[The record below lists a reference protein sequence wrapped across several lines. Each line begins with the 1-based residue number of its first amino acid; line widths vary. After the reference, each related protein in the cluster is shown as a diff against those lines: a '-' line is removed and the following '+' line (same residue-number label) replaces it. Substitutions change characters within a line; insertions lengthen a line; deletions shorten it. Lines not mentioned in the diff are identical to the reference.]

1 MNDNEN
7 IEILDDMIDMKE
19 QPINGTEPS
28 IQEENNTHVMPAS
41 PISNANQTDS
51 NVEQF
56 DFENLF
62 GAEVIT
68 EEPPIQ
74 PLGNTVDFAPK
85 DPPTVNAILEESGPH
100 GVKDS
105 IPTPTRRKRNRVNLP
120 KLDVKKVTQSVKNLD
135 EESKNAI
142 LFIGALTLLI
152 AIVIFILPLLIDIF
166 GY

>member
-1 MNDNEN
+1 MKDNEN
-7 IEILDDMIDMKE
+7 IEILDDIVDMEE
-19 QPINGTEPS
+19 QHINGAEPS
-28 IQEENNTHVMPAS
+28 LKEDNDISVMPIS
-41 PISNANQTDS
+41 PPPNYTDS
-51 NVEQF
+51 NIEQF

-74 PLGNTVDFAPK
+74 PLGDTVDFAPK
-85 DPPTVNAILEESGPH
+85 DPKTVNAILEEETDPH

-105 IPTPTRRKRNRVNLP
+105 IKAPTRRKRNRVNLP